1 MSGGARAVG
10 SPTAS
15 AWFPVQ
21 VARFPVDLLYA
32 DTRRLPMAEVDPL
45 GDSRRGACTHLP
57 TRPSFVSW
65 SSRAYWP
72 IGSPIAGRQEPC
84 PRARRSRRG
93 AGSPLPGARYLRSTL
108 CACRPHLPRRAPI
121 VPGVNVIRPGGVQT
135 RDPQRW
141 LRSPHTVCS
150 PAASVPVGA
159 VSFRGTV
166 SFDTLPT
173 GAVTAVAPPGAE
185 RHRFGCRL
193 GRSTSSSYR
202 PFHPPH
208 PSSHRGGAWGGAVP
222 RCGAVPGGAV
232 HGAGRCRCGAV
243 GATGARSVACAE
255 SAH

>member
-1 MSGGARAVG
+1 MGDLLLLAITCVCRLHWSARRGSWSRVFRRGVDFIPVKFLWRPSCLALGVGALSGGARAVG

-21 VARFPVDLLYA
+21 VARFPADLLYA

-45 GDSRRGACTHLP
+45 GDSRRGACKHLP

-108 CACRPHLPRRAPI
+108 CACRPHLPRRAPT

-141 LRSPHTVCS
+141 LRSPHPVCS
-150 PAASVPVGA
+150 PASYVPVGM
-159 VSFRGTV
+159 V
-166 SFDTLPT
+166 
-173 GAVTAVAPPGAE
+173 
-185 RHRFGCRL
+185 RL
-193 GRSTSSSYR
+193 GPWS
-202 PFHPPH
+202 P
-208 PSSHRGGAWGGAVP
+208 RGGV
-222 RCGAVPGGAV
+222 
-232 HGAGRCRCGAV
+232 
-243 GATGARSVACAE
+243 S
-255 SAH
+255 